1 MPDMKKIR
9 GVMKEA
15 IYGKQGS
22 PKDKKAAAKKK
33 ASAPKK
39 ETKTKKRV
47 WGAGSSKTIEYKGKK
62 MANVTK
68 EQLAASGLSL
78 RAYMNQWN
86 KTGKRPS
93 AKKK

>member
-1 MPDMKKIR
+1 MPDMKKVR

-22 PKDKKAAAKKK
+22 PKDKKAAAAKKE

-39 ETKTKKRV
+39 ETKKKA
-47 WGAGSSKTIEYKGKK
+47 WGAGSSKTIEHKGKK

-86 KTGKRPS
+86 ETGKRPS